1 MGRLIMAA
9 ALCAVAGSAHA
20 ANDGHGVPQGI
31 PQQQMDAI
39 REYHTKQILGS
50 NQNLTNL
57 QPDVVLY
64 RKIFERRENVVD
76 RQKLPALDPVPM
88 AQVFKSRDLTL
99 GQLASVAAAAS
110 GYDAVFHPQV
120 NQRQIVK
127 INSRPNSLVDIAEY
141 LSRVTDAQFVVYQES
156 RVLMALPKG
165 ALR

>member
-1 MGRLIMAA
+1 MGRLIVAA
-9 ALCAVAGSAHA
+9 AICAVAGSAIA
-20 ANDGHGVPQGI
+20 ATESHGVPQGI

-50 NQNLTNL
+50 SQSLTNL

-64 RKIFERRENVVD
+64 RKIFERHENVVD
-76 RQKLPALDPVPM
+76 RQKQLDLDPVPM

-127 INSRPNSLVDIAEY
+127 LNSRPNSLVDIAEY

-165 ALR
+165 APR